1 MCTNVMQGPETNQ
14 VSNPKPQQKGNYIE
28 LFIGSVMRDINFAS
42 TLQCLSKLHPSN
54 HETAI

>member
-1 MCTNVMQGPETNQ
+1 MQGPETNQ

-42 TLQCLSKLHPSN
+42 TLQCLSKLHPGN